1 MTSDR
6 PTTAGTA
13 VLDVEIVVPVYNEER
28 DLEPSVRRLHA
39 FLRDRFPFAAVIT
52 VADNASTDGTWVRA
66 QRLAAEL
73 DGVGAVHLDARGRG
87 RALQHVWASSAASVV
102 AYMDV
107 DLSTDLNAL
116 LPLVAPLISGHS
128 EVAIGSRLAR
138 TSRVARGPKR
148 EIISRC
154 YNLLLRTALHARFSD
169 AQCGFKAMRTDAA
182 RVLLP
187 HVKDTAWFFDTELLV
202 LAERAGMRIAEV
214 PVDWVD
220 DPDSRVD
227 IAATALAD
235 LRGIARLG
243 RALLRRELPL
253 HELRATAARSS
264 AVDMPGVPHRLTA
277 QALRFAAVGGV
288 STLAYLLLFLLFRP
302 AAGAQAANLLA
313 LLLTA
318 VGNTAANRRL
328 TFGVRGPGAGRQQLQ
343 GLAVFA
349 LGLALTS
356 GALWLLQQASAH
368 PGRAVELAVLV
379 VANLLATALR
389 FVLLREWV
397 FRTKEA
403 SR

>member
-1 MTSDR
+1 
-6 PTTAGTA
+6 
-13 VLDVEIVVPVYNEER
+13 
-28 DLEPSVRRLHA
+28 
-39 FLRDRFPFAAVIT
+39 
-52 VADNASTDGTWVRA
+52 
-66 QRLAAEL
+66 
-73 DGVGAVHLDARGRG
+73 
-87 RALQHVWASSAASVV
+87 
-102 AYMDV
+102 
-107 DLSTDLNAL
+107 
-116 LPLVAPLISGHS
+116 
-128 EVAIGSRLAR
+128 
-138 TSRVARGPKR
+138 
-148 EIISRC
+148 
-154 YNLLLRTALHARFSD
+154 
-169 AQCGFKAMRTDAA
+169 
-182 RVLLP
+182 
-187 HVKDTAWFFDTELLV
+187 
-202 LAERAGMRIAEV
+202 
-214 PVDWVD
+214 
-220 DPDSRVD
+220 
-227 IAATALAD
+227 
-235 LRGIARLG
+235 
-243 RALLRRELPL
+243 
-253 HELRATAARSS
+253 
-264 AVDMPGVPHRLTA
+264 MPGVPHRLTA
-277 QALRFAAVGGV
+277 QALRFAAVGAV